1 MVEEEIRCSNLLS
14 WVKLS
19 RSNLIERKQRIE
31 MTTKFKGK
39 ERSKIAKHEACC
51 DLHEVFH
58 VHVARSKMTTRC
70 PFRHCIVNQNTLQI
84 FKF

>member
-39 ERSKIAKHEACC
+39 ERSKIA
-51 DLHEVFH
+51 
-58 VHVARSKMTTRC
+58 
-70 PFRHCIVNQNTLQI
+70 
-84 FKF
+84 

>member
-39 ERSKIAKHEACC
+39 ERKEVKLPSSKLAVTC
-51 DLHEVFH
+51 V
-58 VHVARSKMTTRC
+58 RSFMFMWLGPR
-70 PFRHCIVNQNTLQI
+70 
-84 FKF
+84 

>member
-1 MVEEEIRCSNLLS
+1 MVKEEIRCSNLLS

-19 RSNLIERKQRIE
+19 HSNLIERKQRIE

-84 FKF
+84 LKF